1 MVHTLKIES
10 QYLQRLIEGKKKAEI
25 RLSDAVKQEVDMITD
40 WRTLNLQS
48 LDIILCSGNG
58 SLSKKIQWF
67 QRLMGAEPEA
77 AMLSHV
83 ASVDD
88 TIIPAVMESTTL
100 NKWADKTGV
109 QINPLSEWLDNYD
122 GRVWVRQLDF
132 VRTVD
137 FRHEDYRFWL
147 KHKNDKYE
155 NGIPGYLE
163 LLLCG
168 MRLHRYVR
176 KIPCMAYYTPKFTT
190 EPHCTELNAKRIL
203 AHDLW
208 SRPIAINRMPPYIWQ
223 SIIDNWLKV
232 PIGPMVLIK
241 D

>member
-1 MVHTLKIES
+1 MSKI
-10 QYLQRLIEGKKKAEI
+10 
-25 RLSDAVKQEVDMITD
+25 ITD
-40 WRTLNLQS
+40 WHELDLQS
-48 LDIILCSGNG
+48 MDIILCAGNSKMSGRIE
-58 SLSKKIQWF
+58 KF
-67 QRLMGAEPEA
+67 QRFTGAPKSEA
-77 AMLSHV
+77 KITHV
-83 ASVDD
+83 AGLQWVNHDNTPTD
-88 TIIPAVMESTTL
+88 RWLAVQESTTL
-100 NKWADKTGV
+100 NKWSGKSGV
-109 QINPLSEWLDNYD
+109 QRSGFERWLACYD
-122 GRVWVRQLDF
+122 GEVFLKQLDF
-132 VRTVD
+132 IRTGQ
-137 FRHEDYRFWL
+137 FYRAEMVFWQE
-147 KHKNDKYE
+147 HQFDKYE